1 MQSELVAE
9 ITYLVCTWMYMDV
22 QDVHGKQK
30 EKGHPFQVFLQ
41 PPLFKRFHLTE
52 MTSLKT
58 QWLYQRNKVGKTTQK
73 CCMSSTWNIEYL
85 LQRRDL

>member
-9 ITYLVCTWMYMDV
+9 ITYLIRTWMYMYV

-41 PPLFKRFHLTE
+41 PLPFKRFHLTE
-52 MTSLKT
+52 LTSLKT
-58 QWLYQRNKVGKTTQK
+58 Q
-73 CCMSSTWNIEYL
+73 
-85 LQRRDL
+85 